1 MSSTSE
7 SPLEPSF
14 PSSASPDEGEPTTRR
29 SERGDVVAAPTLAAA
44 DQSETLAD
52 AVSLDATRDAR
63 QIVRLMQCPICHLI
77 IQHPTTLPCG
87 YSICRACIPE
97 PRPRANIS
105 WPATA
110 GRLQGFDCPLPSCLK
125 EHAVADCALDV
136 TLNKV
141 LTIAKAAVA
150 SYQSPTMLPELCT
163 HIIIQEQ
170 WRAAGLASLEK
181 KQYASTVLKG
191 GRIFATYSLVELG
204 QLEYNNEVS
213 YSSIGAGEDDASKC
227 DTKIL
232 LELKELVK
240 TEMDCQVCFALF
252 LDPITT
258 TCGHT
263 YCRACIHRVL
273 DHSDLC
279 PICRRAITIQAQAD
293 SHAAP
298 SNGRLVSMIY
308 GFWAELAALRYQAY
322 MLEQQIN
329 NEGFD
334 IPIFICTLSFP
345 SMPLF
350 LHVFEPRYRLMIRRA
365 MEGDRTFGMVLGRSA
380 SGPGQSGFMELGV
393 ILRIVNIE
401 FFPDGRSLLETVGV
415 SRFRITRHGLLDGY
429 VVANIEKVD
438 DISLADEEALEAS
451 ELSHESNT
459 VVIDARNTADP
470 ESSTARLPSIANDL
484 KSISTRD
491 LTRFGVNFVRR
502 MQAESVYWLAARMLA
517 IYGDCPDDPAT
528 FPWWFAC
535 VFPVSDAE
543 KYRLLATLSVR
554 KRVKICYQWI
564 TEWEGNRW
572 LVTVLSCLA

>member
-240 TEMDCQVCFALF
+240 TEMDCQ
-252 LDPITT
+252 
-258 TCGHT
+258 
-263 YCRACIHRVL
+263 
-273 DHSDLC
+273 
-279 PICRRAITIQAQAD
+279 AQAD

-491 LTRFGVNFVRR
+491 LTRFG
-502 MQAESVYWLAARMLA
+502 QLACSPFM
-517 IYGDCPDDPAT
+517 AT
-528 FPWWFAC
+528 AQTILPPFRGGSP
-535 VFPVSDAE
+535 VFSP
-543 KYRLLATLSVR
+543 
-554 KRVKICYQWI
+554 
-564 TEWEGNRW
+564 
-572 LVTVLSCLA
+572 